1 MMSIEESVRSLRVT
15 AVADEPPVR
24 DASLQRVLRH
34 GARRR
39 SWRRRRPALAGGLA
53 ALLVVALAAGLLPR
67 GAGGPA
73 PAAAAVLDA
82 AARTAAT
89 RTPPPLKPGQF
100 WYTKAQGKSVVLAPE
115 VGPHGAAPVRQFLT
129 AQPTIDEEWWAAD
142 GVWRSRGRYGTPVV
156 LDQDRA
162 AWIAASRPPLRTNY
176 HNWELR
182 GQQARRFISWPGVL
196 FPRVDWNRHAWNH
209 AAQQLQQLPT
219 DPTALERRLR
229 DGALRDG
236 LRLPE
241 PGGMNRCRRPTPT
254 QRCRGLIEADAN
266 VDIFQAA
273 TWLLARPITPPA
285 LRAALFRVLARLEG
299 IRVLGPMTDEQG
311 RSGTAVAITFD
322 GLRHELIF
330 DPRSSLLLAERDIVA
345 APIPEAPRFPVGIT
359 LQSELYLTRVV
370 DSITATN

>member
-15 AVADEPPVR
+15 AAAVEPPIGA
-24 DASLQRVLRH
+24 ASLQRVLRH

-39 SWRRRRPALAGGLA
+39 SWRRRRPALVGGLA

-82 AARTAAT
+82 AARTAAD
-89 RTPPPLKPGQF
+89 RTPPPLVPGQF
-100 WYTKAQGKSVVLAPE
+100 WYTKAQGRSVVLAPE
-115 VGPHGAAPVRQFLT
+115 VGPHGTAPVRQFLT
-129 AQPTIDEEWWAAD
+129 AQPSIDEEWWAAE

-162 AWIAASRPPLRTNY
+162 AWIAAGRPPLRTNLQS
-176 HNWELR
+176 WDLR

-196 FPRVDWNRHAWNH
+196 FPRVDWNQHAWNR

-229 DGALRDG
+229 DSALRDG

-254 QRCRGLIEADAN
+254 QRCRDLIEADAN

-285 LRAALFRVLARLEG
+285 LRAALFRVLAGLEG
-299 IRVLGPMTDEQG
+299 IRVLSPVTDEAG
-311 RSGTAVAITFD
+311 RRGTAVAITVN
-322 GLRHELIF
+322 GVRHELIF
-330 DPRSSLLLAERDIVA
+330 DPHSTLLLAERDIAVT
-345 APIPEAPRFPVGIT
+345 APPGAQRYPVGLTIR
-359 LQSELYLTRVV
+359 SELYLTRVV
-370 DSITATN
+370 DSVTATN